1 MKNSMIR
8 INKTASNIHFNEAET
23 DRELIF
29 QQLYYDFKKLNLRR
43 EFAIMLKSEI
53 SQIYSAIELS
63 RQTSRENE
71 KSFNTE

>member
-1 MKNSMIR
+1 MIR
-8 INKTASNIHFNEAET
+8 INKTASNIHFNETET

>member
-1 MKNSMIR
+1 MIR
-8 INKTASNIHFNEAET
+8 INKTASNIHFNETET

-53 SQIYSAIELS
+53 SQIYSAIELP